1 MMADSLGFTLGI
13 NGAAGNTLFWKFSF
27 DHQRHVV
34 FCTHNGQDLFM
45 GESMAAARDELAKMI
60 DRLRAYA
67 EYKTYFTA
75 TTGCQPMTFAD
86 WSE

>member
-1 MMADSLGFTLGI
+1 MTDSLGFTLGI
-13 NGAAGNTLFWKFSF
+13 NGANGNTLFRKFSF

-45 GESMAAARDELAKMI
+45 GETMEQARVELGQMI

-67 EYKTYFTA
+67 EYKTHFTA
-75 TTGCQPMTFAD
+75 TTGCEPMTFAD
-86 WSE
+86 WSA